1 MMLLSLNCVPPKA
14 HVFTY
19 CIVFLCVVLFFPS
32 ILKQVNG
39 FSLNDHKEVK
49 VYRIPF
55 QICHISVSPLLK

>member
-1 MMLLSLNCVPPKA
+1 MMFLSLNFVPPKA
-14 HVFTY
+14 HVFIYFT
-19 CIVFLCVVLFFPS
+19 VFLCVILFFPS

-55 QICHISVSPLLK
+55 QICHTPVSVLLK

>member
-1 MMLLSLNCVPPKA
+1 MMLLSLNCFPPKA
-14 HVFTY
+14 HVFIY

-39 FSLNDHKEVK
+39 FSLNDLKEVK

-55 QICHISVSPLLK
+55 QICHISVSVLLK